1 MKEIA
6 IYVEGGGDT
15 AQQKSE
21 LRQGLAGLF
30 NQIKSNAASKGW
42 SLRFTCCGNRNQAH
56 QDFIKAPKE
65 NHRINVLLVDSEEA
79 IPTFDKCKDA
89 RLRVEHLKKRD
100 KWNFEKANPEHV
112 HLMVQCMEAWIISDA
127 EALATFY
134 GQGFLEN
141 CLPKRNDLEE
151 ELKSDIEKKIMQ
163 ATRGTQKG
171 EYAKIKHASKL
182 LKIVSPTKIEKRCP
196 RFKEFV
202 RWLDETI
209 DHKNT

>member
-21 LRQGLAGLF
+21 LRQGFASLF

-79 IPTFDKCKDA
+79 IPSFDKCKDA
-89 RLRVEHLKKRD
+89 WLRVEHLKKRD
-100 KWNFEKANPEHV
+100 KWNFEKVNSEYV
-112 HLMVQCMEAWIISDA
+112 HLMVQCMETWIVADA
-127 EALATFY
+127 EALKSFY
-134 GQGFLEN
+134 RQGFLEN
-141 CLPKRNDLEE
+141 CLPARDNLEE
-151 ELKSDIEKKIMQ
+151 ISKKDILNNLKK
-163 ATRGTQKG
+163 ATKNTQKG
-171 EYAKIKHASKL
+171 EYGKIKHASKL
-182 LKIVSPTKIEKRCP
+182 LMIIDSREVEKCCP
-196 RFKEFV
+196 RFKEFTQ
-202 RWLDETI
+202 WLDSI
-209 DHKNT
+209 INRD